1 MIHQSQVLVRFY
13 RELLGLVRDTMP
25 ALIVALGG
33 VRARI
38 QIPGMPIQCNDFVF
52 IIIILIILII
62 ILIVA
67 VVFIIIIII
76 LIIII
81 IGGHK

>member
-1 MIHQSQVLVRFY
+1 
-13 RELLGLVRDTMP
+13 MP

-52 IIIILIILII
+52 IILILIILII

-67 VVFIIIIII
+67 VLVIVIIIIVII
-76 LIIII
+76 VTI